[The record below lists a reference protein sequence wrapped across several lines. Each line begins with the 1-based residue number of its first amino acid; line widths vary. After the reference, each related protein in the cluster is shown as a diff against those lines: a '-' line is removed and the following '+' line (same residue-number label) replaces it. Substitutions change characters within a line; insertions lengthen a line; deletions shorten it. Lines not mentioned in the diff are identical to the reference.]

1 MKLYRTKI
9 PTIAREI
16 VDCLVADEDIE
27 ILPARREEA
36 EKDLVAVM
44 EEFIRRDSDFR
55 NRVRDGMASRAIPY
69 QEYGSVRKKLAE
81 EENHPAGDEIDR
93 YLARQFLENMMIS
106 PNVAEVFSEDEDI
119 RRKMLI
125 VLKFHDVDEK
135 AIREE
140 AEAKVKNVREG
151 TMEYELAL
159 QHAMREVKK
168 RRGLLDDRERGDRER
183 GDRS

>member
-16 VDCLVADEDIE
+16 IDRLVEDGDVE
-27 ILPARREEA
+27 ILAARREEA
-36 EKDLVAVM
+36 EKDLIAVM
-44 EEFIRRDSDFR
+44 EEFIRRDNDFR
-55 NRVRDGMASRAIPY
+55 NRVRDGMANRAIPY
-69 QEYGSVRKKLAE
+69 DQYGSVRKKLAE

-93 YLARQFLENMMIS
+93 YLARQFIENLMIS
-106 PNVAEVFSEDEDI
+106 PHVDEVFGEDEDI
-119 RRKMLI
+119 RRKIMI
-125 VLKFHDVDEK
+125 ILKSHDVDER

-151 TMEYELAL
+151 TMEYEVAL

-168 RRGLLDDRERGDRER
+168 RRGLLDDRERNDRER
-183 GDRS
+183 ADRG